1 MYLTALALFC
11 SWVLENAHNLQSSS
25 TRVTKVLAKS
35 LIRRDS
41 DISTYHQK

>member
-1 MYLTALALFC
+1 MKCTSLHWLC